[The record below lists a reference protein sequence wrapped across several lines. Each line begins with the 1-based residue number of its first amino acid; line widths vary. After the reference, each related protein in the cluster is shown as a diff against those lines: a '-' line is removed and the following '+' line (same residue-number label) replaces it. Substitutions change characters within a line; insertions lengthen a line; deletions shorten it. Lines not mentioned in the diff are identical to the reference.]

1 MVFRLKGCRDITL
14 NKTAQVTHVGRAPLY
29 LHYYT
34 SEKFGSYRAA
44 AVCNSL
50 AAENILCLRCQLLF
64 LQSFPLLWLYSHS
77 RLLN

>member
-50 AAENILCLRCQLLF
+50 AAENILF
-64 LQSFPLLWLYSHS
+64 KMSVAVFTIFSPVMVIFTFKVA
-77 RLLN
+77 